1 MDESIRTTRDKWVEE
16 TILKTKYLL
25 SQMKDRWRRFS
36 SENINIMHF
45 SSCLKALQE
54 RIDIIKS
61 LKAISFN
68 DSVIKIRIQGTD
80 HNLVIDLIKLFD
92 WVSVEKISPE
102 NSKEVEEDAVD
113 LSKPAQLK
121 KIKS

>member
-1 MDESIRTTRDKWVEE
+1 
-16 TILKTKYLL
+16 
-25 SQMKDRWRRFS
+25 
-36 SENINIMHF
+36 MHF

-102 NSKEVEEDAVD
+102 SSKEVEEDAVD
-113 LSKPAQLK
+113 LSKPAQF
-121 KIKS
+121 KILNLNSFKSSHFTYYFIRQSNC